1 MKGGTKNKANAVFR
15 WPASSNPD
23 LLEAMLLYQQ
33 LRSALAC
40 PLAQYWRL
48 PWELKP
54 FVASDFDAML
64 QRSLSRRALSAPAG
78 FVYSMH
84 SLRAGSQSEA
94 RALGVT
100 LDVVRHQGG
109 YAPGS
114 MVPER
119 KYIDPSCP
127 PSAAGHVFFGWLRPL
142 V

>member
-1 MKGGTKNKANAVFR
+1 MTAVAAEWQR
-15 WPASSNPD
+15 WQA
-23 LLEAMLLYQQ
+23 LEAEVRHAAEEVL
-33 LRSALAC
+33 
-40 PLAQYWRL
+40 
-48 PWELKP
+48 
-54 FVASDFDAML
+54 
-64 QRSLSRRALSAPAG
+64 RALGAW
-78 FVYSMH
+78 
-84 SLRAGSQSEA
+84 RAAHGSQSEA